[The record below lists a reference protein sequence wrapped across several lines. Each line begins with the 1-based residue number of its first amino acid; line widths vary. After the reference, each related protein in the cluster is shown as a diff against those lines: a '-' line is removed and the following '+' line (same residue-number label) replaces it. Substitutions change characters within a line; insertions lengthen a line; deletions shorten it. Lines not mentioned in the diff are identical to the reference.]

1 MFEYTVFTKIFVK
14 MSLEFRSHSVLGGL
28 QVGVL
33 AAVARSA
40 VLSFALDCRTVAA
53 ASSCRVLSLNLF

>member
-1 MFEYTVFTKIFVK
+1 

-53 ASSCRVLSLNLF
+53 EIVVEF

>member
-1 MFEYTVFTKIFVK
+1 MVRNHIKLGV
-14 MSLEFRSHSVLGGL
+14 LLGGL

-40 VLSFALDCRTVAA
+40 VLIFALDSICQILEPSLQGLI
-53 ASSCRVLSLNLF
+53 SSYE